1 MTSPTTPPTIRRGYA
16 STSLGQVHYRE
27 LAGPPIGS
35 TLDEECEALLLLHQT
50 ADSSTQFLELM
61 AELAGQVRAI
71 AADTPGYGD
80 SDRIPAAAEPPSVA
94 DYARAMSEL
103 LTALDMKRVAVLGT
117 HTGAAIALELAAS
130 KPELVNRLVLSGL
143 PDYEA
148 SERSAKIAAAASSPP
163 LDATGAHLHTAW
175 ERAAEPMWGRSDLTQ
190 ITRSAVDS
198 VRALPN
204 RHYGPLAVFH
214 FEGRPRIPL
223 VNAPT
228 LLLYGE
234 RDPFAIR
241 QPTLATL
248 FGNGR
253 AEQMAGAGAS
263 PMQHRPAEFAR
274 RLTAF
279 LGES

>member
-27 LAGPPIGS
+27 LAGPPNGS

-80 SDRIPAAAEPPSVA
+80 SDRIPATAEPPSVA

-103 LTALDMKRVAVLGT
+103 LAALDMKRVAVLGT

-130 KPELVNRLVLSGL
+130 KP
-143 PDYEA
+143 DYEA
-148 SERSAKIAAAASSPP
+148 SERSAKIASAASSPP
-163 LDATGAHLHTAW
+163 LDATGTHLHTAW

-198 VRALPN
+198 VRALPD

-241 QPTLATL
+241 QPMLATL

-274 RLTAF
+274 RLTTF